1 MLIVPMLH
9 QGGFERVCVET
20 ARLLESDFE
29 VRIVIFDSRDIAYDI
44 TGLSV
49 TDLQL
54 GVREGLVGKA
64 WNVIRRCLAVRKLKK
79 EWGTGIAYSFGP
91 TANLVNVCSGRT
103 AKVWT
108 GIRSYMDMGNPR
120 KIRLFAGRSDRV
132 LCCSRRITQEIRELQ
147 CGEKA
152 VTLYNPVDPQQLR
165 QRAGEETVQ
174 LPWQEPGKILVSMGR
189 EDDVKGFWHLIK
201 SFSLLR
207 KQRQEPVRLM
217 IIGEGSFTEY
227 RRLAEELGV
236 AEDVFFTGLQ
246 KNPFPYLSKGDLY
259 VLTSYYEG
267 FPNALIEAMVFGI
280 PAVATDC
287 MTGPREIL
295 LKETDSET
303 GRSCRPAAEAGVIWG
318 DYGVLV
324 PNMSPDKNLS
334 AGEIALEEEQLA
346 RVMEALLD
354 DPVLYADYQQAA
366 RERAAEFSGEAY
378 VNRLKQ
384 WIQEDL
390 NGEGCQGRQRIGV

>member
-20 ARLLESDFE
+20 ARLLAPFFE

-54 GVREGLVGKA
+54 GVRNGLVGKA
-64 WNVIRRCLAVRKLKK
+64 GNVIRRCLAVRQLKK
-79 EWGTGIAYSFGP
+79 QWGTEIAYSFGP
-91 TANLVNVCSGRT
+91 TANLVNICSGKD

-108 GIRSYMDMGNPR
+108 GIRSYMDMGNLR
-120 KIRLFAGRSDRV
+120 KIRLFANRSDRV
-132 LCCSRRITQEIRELQ
+132 LCCSRRITQEIRELRP
-147 CGEKA
+147 GKKV
-152 VTLYNPVDPQQLR
+152 VTLYNPVDPKQLM
-165 QRAGEETVQ
+165 QRAAAETVQ
-174 LPWQEPGKILVSMGR
+174 LPWKEPGKLLVSMGR

-207 KQRQEPVRLM
+207 KQRKEPVRLM
-217 IIGEGSFTEY
+217 IIGEGTFTEY
-227 RRLAEELGV
+227 RKLAEELEV

-246 KNPFPYLSKGDLY
+246 KNPFPYLSRGDLY

-280 PAVATDC
+280 PAVSTDC

-295 LKETDSET
+295 RKEPGRPGDSGPDIENGGFRRLT
-303 GRSCRPAAEAGVIWG
+303 EEQGVVWG

-324 PNMSPDKNLS
+324 PNMSPEKNLS
-334 AGEIALEEEQLA
+334 AREISREEICLA
-346 RVMEALLD
+346 QVLAQLLD

-366 RERAAEFSGEAY
+366 RQRAAEFSPEAY
-378 VNRLKQ
+378 VNRLQQ
-384 WIQEDL
+384 WIREDL
-390 NGEGCQGRQRIGV
+390 DG